1 MNSNAWTYLSR
12 ENDPMDYDMVRG
24 DGDTKKLH
32 DVGMMSDAEFWGEYR
47 ERNGDFLETR
57 KGVRNV

>member
-1 MNSNAWTYLSR
+1 MSR

-24 DGDTKKLH
+24 DGDTKKLY
-32 DVGMMSDAEFWGEYR
+32 DVGMMSDAEFCGEYR

-57 KGVRNV
+57 KGVRDV